1 MTELFKNITVTIVLY
16 QENYQ
21 IISKCLLNLKNFKI
35 IIVDNFGNY
44 KLREEVIKKYKIFK
58 YIINKKNLGF
68 SKGTNQAIKLAD
80 TDYVLSIQADC
91 KIQIDDIFKL
101 YQGLRKYE
109 NCVIVTPTFY
119 NEKLDLTYSGGPL
132 PEKNIQIKTLNL
144 EGDTCVDIPTTAAI
158 LFQKKDLI
166 KIGLFDEDF
175 FIYFPDFELGRRIK
189 KTKKSIIQIFGTKTI
204 HAHGELKVK
213 NFFKKIFFRSYY
225 FTLDELIY
233 YKKTNSHS
241 YKFNKLKKK
250 IPKLF
255 FKSILNLI
263 IFRWDKSTHSIARI
277 LAYYKFKKN
286 LSSID

>member
-35 IIVDNFGNY
+35 IIVENFGNY

-68 SKGTNQAIKLAD
+68 SKATNQAIKLAD

-144 EGDTCVDIPTTAAI
+144 EGDTCVDIATTAAI
-158 LFQKKDLI
+158 LFQKKDL
-166 KIGLFDEDF
+166 
-175 FIYFPDFELGRRIK
+175 
-189 KTKKSIIQIFGTKTI
+189 
-204 HAHGELKVK
+204 
-213 NFFKKIFFRSYY
+213 
-225 FTLDELIY
+225 
-233 YKKTNSHS
+233 
-241 YKFNKLKKK
+241 
-250 IPKLF
+250 
-255 FKSILNLI
+255 NLP
-263 IFRWDKSTHSIARI
+263 
-277 LAYYKFKKN
+277 
-286 LSSID
+286 